1 MKRSLIALVLCALGV
16 WGAAALVVAQGQ
28 PVGVECSMG
37 FEAAV
42 RQGPAAGLVLLG
54 DLNFAVDASGS
65 LEGAFVLDDGQSI
78 PTFGQVNGRAI
89 HLVFD
94 LGDEQYVY
102 GTGTAL
108 EPIVSENC
116 GAEVGGTFAGPGEGD
131 LGDWRRRGKP
141 KPEVLNLEGG
151 EEEGSGD
158 DG

>member
-1 MKRSLIALVLCALGV
+1 MKRILLVVLCVLGV
-16 WGAAALVVAQGQ
+16 WGAAALVGAQGQ

-54 DLNFAVDASGS
+54 ELNFAVDASGS

-89 HLVFD
+89 HLVFS

-108 EPIVSENC
+108 EPIVSESC
-116 GAEVGGTFAGPGEGD
+116 GATMGGTFAGPGEGD
-131 LGDWRRRGKP
+131 LGDWRPKGKP
-141 KPEVLNLEGG
+141 RPETLNVTG
-151 EEEGSGD
+151 EEGSD
-158 DG
+158 DGG